1 MVAQVFIN
9 QEKTLMNQFAA
20 NVASPPGSANFSTLN
35 SGASSFS
42 ALLGGAG
49 VTSPITGQPLGGG
62 ASLNAA
68 GAVETMIS
76 MLITLV
82 AGFLVLGTTSV
93 VALLVVASGGFSAG
107 NIVSAVSNTTVRAVG
122 AAARV
127 GRKPVVAKP

>member
-1 MVAQVFIN
+1 
-9 QEKTLMNQFAA
+9 
-20 NVASPPGSANFSTLN
+20 
-35 SGASSFS
+35 
-42 ALLGGAG
+42 
-49 VTSPITGQPLGGG
+49 
-62 ASLNAA
+62 
-68 GAVETMIS
+68 MIS

-127 GRKPVVAKP
+127 GRNPVGAKP